1 MAIEIL
7 SDETI
12 IELIIASSKER
23 LNEPMF
29 SGSYSVFTAFEATIE
44 WLYNHGQAC
53 KLIDSNVDLNR
64 FKASIYS
71 YLRHGVNL
79 RYSVRLSASSFYRNT
94 RCNTEHDSIFIEE
107 VLIAEAE
114 RTEAIRKN
122 EKETEA
128 IRKILGHQRNRAFDT
143 IEPLLIYGDNHGGI
157 DKIMCMRL
165 FNYGYILGKRAER
178 ARRKGGA
185 CNDRH

>member
-1 MAIEIL
+1 MSIEIL

-12 IELIIASSKER
+12 IELIIASTKEL

-29 SGSYSVFTAFEATIE
+29 SGSYNAFTAFETTIE

-53 KLIDSNVDLNR
+53 KLIDSNVDLKR

-122 EKETEA
+122 EKEVEA
-128 IRKILGHQRNRAFDT
+128 IRKILQHQPIISCIDKIR
-143 IEPLLIYGDNHGGI
+143 LLLTYEKNHGGI
-157 DKIMCMRL
+157 NTLTYVSI

-185 CNDRH
+185 CND